1 MNEEN
6 AKIAKIK
13 KSCRIGKKV
22 SGILFVIAVI
32 GAIACFISGIFI
44 LASGKKFDDSV
55 KEAEAAGY
63 ISTTDEFGSAKSFNI
78 NLGSLPKNIH
88 SDIPAWQDAIE
99 DHPLSFSYG
108 MYVLVMGVGVAI
120 VAVTIMLIKSVFAT
134 IEKEET
140 PFTAKVKKKV
150 TIVLIIT
157 SGIVMCTVGAGFAVL
172 GVLIT
177 WAVNAILDYG
187 ITLQTQSDETL

>member
-6 AKIAKIK
+6 AKLAKIK
-13 KSCRIGKKV
+13 KSCNVGKKV
-22 SGILFVIAVI
+22 SQALFVIAVI

-44 LASGKKFDDSV
+44 LSSGKKFDGWV

-63 ISTTDEFGSAKSFNI
+63 VSTSDEFGSAKLFNI
-78 NLGSLPKNIH
+78 NPGSLPKDFH

-99 DHPLSFSYG
+99 DHPLSFAYG
-108 MYVLVMGVGVAI
+108 MYVLVMGVGAAI

-134 IEKEET
+134 IEKENT
-140 PFTAKVKKKV
+140 PFTPNVRKKV
-150 TIVLIIT
+150 TIILIIT
-157 SGIVMCTVGAGFAVL
+157 SGIIMCTVGAGFAVL
-172 GVLIT
+172 GALIT

-187 ITLQTQSDETL
+187 ITLQTESDETL